1 MNDANIHVLSN
12 VIAAVESGGQI
23 YSDNRDWTAYAGA
36 YTNSDKEVTCTLG
49 PYQAYGD
56 EAQEVCQYVLD
67 HYPATMVLCDRTGN
81 IRYYLKQGFVKSQW
95 NPNATDKANLIM
107 MLGTKA
113 GHEACEHVF
122 DERLLKYIA
131 NAEAFGVTDIQAQMM
146 WAEIEHLGGLN
157 PVKRVFGRCGGNYTL
172 SSVFEALKEDQSQ
185 TGSNSVSSQKYWSRH
200 TACVSMIEDHS
211 ESEDEKEG
219 PFREI
224 VFNANYSLAKTAA
237 ICAAA
242 KANHWTYG
250 DSHSTY
256 PCDDGVI
263 SCDRLLAR
271 SDADANDQLGLG
283 LPAQP
288 QGGYTCLNME
298 SYYDSTGLFYK
309 ISDPTQL
316 QAGDRVLMYKDGQPC
331 HAFQIAAYSSESDI
345 DKYDLGSQERINAG
359 GYFTNVPLNE
369 WGDGRTFYAAWR
381 LKADDGIQ
389 NGGVEL
395 TDIYIS
401 NCGHDER
408 GQYTGGQPGD
418 QTGTEYELKSWYNR
432 PWNCVLR
439 YPDTS
444 VAECIAKKARAAAKN
459 NCVGYNQSTRET
471 YWEHLEASN
480 YDPSQVSIPCAGD
493 CSSTTNANVK
503 AVGFDKGIEALKN
516 IDIGLTTGDI
526 RKAYSS
532 AGFQILTDSKYTSKP
547 DYLQPGDILLLD
559 GHHVAIFVGAKDD
572 PVVPVKPPVVT
583 TWKATGTATLHN
595 GNVSYANVRADSFN
609 TAPILRKVD
618 NGNRFEVDGVKNGS
632 YTHVNVAGTIGWIWS
647 DYVVL
652 DGAPAPTPATP
663 EYPIGKCTKSGTVVY
678 RDKEFTNAFRQ
689 LDKGN
694 LVDVMEKHVIYKVR
708 IGDSIG
714 YIEDNISE

>member
-1 MNDANIHVLSN
+1 MNDANIHILSN

-23 YSDNRDWTAYAGA
+23 YSDNHNWTAYAGA

-56 EAQEVCQYVLD
+56 EAQEVCQFVLD

-211 ESEDEKEG
+211 ESEAET
-219 PFREI
+219 

-331 HAFQIAAYSSESDI
+331 HAFQIAAYRSESDI

-359 GYFTNVPLNE
+359 GYFTNIPVNE

-389 NGGVEL
+389 NGGGSNVG
-395 TDIYIS
+395 TKVS
-401 NCGHDER
+401 NCSISENGSVNGTPGDSTGREYYLRDWYQHNPQWKAILRPKRADVAASIAKDAKAAASNDHIGY
-408 GQYTGGQPGD
+408 GQYGNSVDSGRGGM
-418 QTGTEYELKSWYNR
+418 WAH
-432 PWNCVLR
+432 CV
-439 YPDTS
+439 T
-444 VAECIAKKARAAAKN
+444 
-459 NCVGYNQSTRET
+459 
-471 YWEHLEASN
+471 SN
-480 YDPSQVSIPCAGD
+480 YDPAQITVNCNAD
-493 CSSTTNANVK
+493 CSSSTAAIVK
-503 AVGFDKGIEALKN
+503 CAGYKLNIPSLKN
-516 IDIGLTTGDI
+516 VSSDMCTSDEIDTLSETGEFEVL
-526 RKAYSS
+526 R
-532 AGFQILTDSKYTSKP
+532 DSKYLTSG
-547 DYLQPGDILLLD
+547 DYLKSGDIEVAT
-559 GHHVAIFVGAKDD
+559 GHTNIIYQGAADSEPE
-572 PVVPVKPPVVT
+572 PVPTPTVD
-583 TWKATGTATLHN
+583 WEGTGTATANADSL
-595 GNVSYANVRADSFN
+595 NVRSEPNGKIID
-609 TAPILRKVD
+609 TLGI
-618 NGNRFEVDGVKNGS
+618 GNRVEVDGQTNGEWTHVGINTNGS
-632 YTHVNVAGTIGWIWS
+632 YLVGWIYSKYLTMDTKSKDEPTYPVGTCSEDGTIVYTDS
-647 DYVVL
+647 D
-652 DGAPAPTPATP
+652 
-663 EYPIGKCTKSGTVVY
+663 
-678 RDKEFTNAFRQ
+678 FTHPMRS

-694 LVDVMEKHVIYKVR
+694 LVDVMEKETHTVFKVR
-708 IGDSIG
+708 IGDAIG
-714 YIEDNISE
+714 YVRDNIK

>member
-1 MNDANIHVLSN
+1 MNDANIHILSN

-23 YSDNRDWTAYAGA
+23 YSNNHNWTAYAGA

-49 PYQAYGD
+49 PYQAYGG

-81 IRYYLKQGFVKSQW
+81 IRQYLKQGFVKSQW

-200 TACVSMIEDHS
+200 TACVSMIEDLS
-211 ESEDEKEG
+211 ESEA
-219 PFREI
+219 EI

-389 NGGVEL
+389 NGGGSNVG
-395 TDIYIS
+395 TKVS
-401 NCGHDER
+401 NCSISENGSVNGTPGDSTGREYYLRDWYQHNPQWKAILRPKRADVAASIAKDAKAAASNDHIGY
-408 GQYTGGQPGD
+408 GQYGNSVDSGRGGM
-418 QTGTEYELKSWYNR
+418 WAH
-432 PWNCVLR
+432 CV
-439 YPDTS
+439 T
-444 VAECIAKKARAAAKN
+444 
-459 NCVGYNQSTRET
+459 
-471 YWEHLEASN
+471 SN
-480 YDPSQVSIPCAGD
+480 YDPAQITVNCNAD
-493 CSSTTNANVK
+493 CSSSTAAIVK
-503 AVGFDKGIEALKN
+503 CAGYKLNIPSLKN
-516 IDIGLTTGDI
+516 VSSDMCTSDEIDTLSETGEFEVL
-526 RKAYSS
+526 R
-532 AGFQILTDSKYTSKP
+532 DSKYLTSG
-547 DYLQPGDILLLD
+547 DYLKSGDIEVAT
-559 GHHVAIFVGAKDD
+559 GHTNIIYQGAADSEPE
-572 PVVPVKPPVVT
+572 PVPTPTVD
-583 TWKATGTATLHN
+583 WEGTGTAT
-595 GNVSYANVRADSFN
+595 ANVDSLN
-609 TAPILRKVD
+609 VRSEPNGKIIDTLGI
-618 NGNRFEVDGVKNGS
+618 GNRVEVDGQTNGEWTHVGINTNGS
-632 YTHVNVAGTIGWIWS
+632 YLVGWIYSEYLTMDTKSKDEPTYPVGTCSEDGTIVYTDS
-647 DYVVL
+647 D
-652 DGAPAPTPATP
+652 
-663 EYPIGKCTKSGTVVY
+663 
-678 RDKEFTNAFRQ
+678 FTHPMRS

-694 LVDVMEKHVIYKVR
+694 LVDVMEKETHTVFKVR
-708 IGDSIG
+708 IGDAIG
-714 YIEDNISE
+714 YVRDNIK